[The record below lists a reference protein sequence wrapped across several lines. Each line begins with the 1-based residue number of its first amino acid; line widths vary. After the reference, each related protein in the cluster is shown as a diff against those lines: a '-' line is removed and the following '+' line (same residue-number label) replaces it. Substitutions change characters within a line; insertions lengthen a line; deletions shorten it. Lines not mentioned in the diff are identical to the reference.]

1 VFFDRETATSMQF
14 ETNPL
19 FSYYRNDAEDD
30 ARYSLRF
37 YLFASRTLKG
47 QTTRTFFYFINF

>member
-1 VFFDRETATSMQF
+1 MQF